1 MRFLFLGLSM
11 FYFYGGAPPV
21 SYDGDNMLA
30 VLGQNRSS
38 PTFKNFS
45 KFWTLNA
52 DNENKLRGIKV
63 RINPIAD
70 TVESI
75 VIAANGND
83 FSDSKLT
90 QSPVKLPLEI
100 SFEDDT
106 TALINKL
113 GRGEKMPGSSTMKFC
128 KENVCISAT
137 YADFKQG
144 KMISLKFST
153 EVDRSLPV
161 RVIETP
167 PVVKKESRADKTH
180 QLEKAI
186 FLSPVDTQT
195 NASPAIKEAKIIS
208 PFKKAILDVFKAS
221 RDSSFNVIKADA
233 RTEGNFWNYKYTY
246 GTNLK
251 VPGEKYN
258 MLYSFPFIT
267 SQLDFVVVLKESDNF
282 EKSFASLYHNFE
294 KQLTDNLPESE
305 GWIATCLP
313 GKDKS
318 HLPDLEF
325 RNDKYGAVILDHTQ
339 NPWGKHVLYLRFLL
353 FAD

>member
-21 SYDGDNMLA
+21 SYDGNNMLA
-30 VLGQNRSS
+30 VLGQNSSS

-45 KFWTLNA
+45 KFWTLND

-75 VIAANGND
+75 IVAAEGSNLG
-83 FSDSKLT
+83 DSRLRKLAI
-90 QSPVKLPLEI
+90 KLPLEI

-106 TALINKL
+106 TALISKL
-113 GRGEKMPGSSTMKFC
+113 GHAEKMPGSSTLKFC
-128 KENVCISAT
+128 KDNVCIAAT
-137 YADFKQG
+137 YADFKRG
-144 KMISLKFST
+144 KIICLKFST
-153 EVDRSLPV
+153 EVDRPLPV
-161 RVIETP
+161 ASIEAAP
-167 PVVKKESRADKTH
+167 IVKKETRADRTH

-186 FLSPVDTQT
+186 FLSPDATQK
-195 NASPAIKEAKIIS
+195 NAAPGVREDKVLS

-221 RDSSFNVIKADA
+221 RDSSFNAIKADS

-246 GTNLK
+246 STNLK

-282 EKSFASLYHNFE
+282 EKSFVSLYHSFE

-325 RNDKYGAVILDHTQ
+325 RNDKFGAVILDHSL
-339 NPWGKHVLYLRFLL
+339 NPKGRHVLYLRFLL